1 MNGSRWLETKKLIK
15 KCLRRGENY
24 AKAASRNSAKIA
36 PRAEQKRNK
45 QVILRVVQLPIRK
58 TAECN

>member
-15 KCLRRGENY
+15 KWRRRGENY
-24 AKAASRNSAKIA
+24 AKAASRNSAEIA
-36 PRAEQKRNK
+36 PSTEQKRNK